1 MQNQA
6 EYMLVLTTCPDS
18 QVAQFIAGKIVDA
31 KLAACVNIV
40 PKIISVYEW
49 QGKKEQSE
57 ESLLFIKTTQDK
69 YTALQKCIVNEHPY
83 ELPEVIAVPIS
94 KGLPDYL
101 AWISS
106 SIN

>member
-18 QVAQFIAGKIVDA
+18 QVAQLIAGKIVDA